1 MEARHMENEYKMSRA
16 DRLAR
21 IMKVYIGITFFCLL
35 FFLIYDRF
43 SHGVHSP
50 WMTWLFMWPLCIG
63 VIPAGVGALV
73 SRNRAEDSLCES
85 VWTHRLWHS
94 GVACITVSSM
104 LRGIF
109 EIAGTA
115 SVYQVYLLAAGA
127 VMAVAGGV
135 CCARN
140 HFH

>member
-1 MEARHMENEYKMSRA
+1 MDNEYRISRA
-16 DRLAR
+16 DRLAGIMR
-21 IMKVYIGITFFCLL
+21 IYIGITIFCLL
-35 FFLIYDRF
+35 FFVIYDRF

-50 WMTWLFMWPLCIG
+50 WMTWLFMWPLC
-63 VIPAGVGALV
+63 VGALPAGFGALL
-73 SRNRAEDSLCES
+73 SRHRGDAWKRGS

-127 VMAVAGGV
+127 AMAVAGGA
-135 CCARN
+135 CCLRN
-140 HFH
+140 HFR